1 MEPTVPSIDM
11 QENAMTEIALAM
23 AMGFFSI
30 MILTMICMGIPT
42 HKKLS
47 ENQTS
52 IALTTLLNSKEKSGN
67 SGVMNKED
75 VLVVF
80 DGEHYRD
87 RQLNIVEPSKIAG
100 TNRIILA
107 LTPELPLSRALQ
119 AQSPFRE
126 KRVVVTTL
134 NPAWQAAL
142 KARIND

>member
-52 IALTTLLNSKEKSGN
+52 IALTTLLNSKEKSEN

-80 DGEHYRD
+80 DGEQYRD
-87 RQLNIVEPSKIAG
+87 RQLTIVEPSKIAG
-100 TNRIILA
+100 TSRIILA
-107 LTPELPLSRALQ
+107 LTPELSLSRALQ

-126 KRVVVTTL
+126 KRGVVTTL
-134 NPAWQAAL
+134 NPAWRAAL